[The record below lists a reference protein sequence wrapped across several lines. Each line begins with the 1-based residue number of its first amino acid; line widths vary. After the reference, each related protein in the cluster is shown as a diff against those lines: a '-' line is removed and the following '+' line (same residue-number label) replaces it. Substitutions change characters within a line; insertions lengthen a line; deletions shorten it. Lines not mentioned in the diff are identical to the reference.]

1 MYGYNHRL
9 AISLKKELL
18 ELGVEVK
25 IHNVSYS
32 DMSEM
37 LVDSVRAGVLAVGA
51 PTYDAFPFPKVWAFA
66 NEVQGK
72 RFPVE
77 TVALFGTYGWGGGGV
92 KRLQGIFT
100 DLKKEILEPII
111 RVKAR
116 PTEEE
121 KQQIKELAKTIAKR
135 LK

>member
-1 MYGYNHRL
+1 M
-9 AISLKKELL
+9 
-18 ELGVEVK
+18 
-25 IHNVSYS
+25 
-32 DMSEM
+32 
-37 LVDSVRAGVLAVGA
+37 
-51 PTYDAFPFPKVWAFA
+51 
-66 NEVQGK
+66 NEIQGK
-72 RFPVE
+72 RFPVD
-77 TVALFGTYGWGGGGV
+77 TVALFGTFGWGGGGV

-100 DLKKEILEPII
+100 DLKKEILEPVI